1 MSYHLTVRCLEEIFL
16 CLQIHLHFTHR
27 MQEGTGVLIHRG
39 MIYIEEVQVLCG
51 CCGRQAVTLPGFQF
65 LGDKE
70 MGVGG
75 GKVA

>member
-1 MSYHLTVRCLEEIFL
+1 MCVKKEIFL
-16 CLQIHLHFTHR
+16 GLQIYFTHR
-27 MQEGTGVLIHRG
+27 MQEGMGVLINRG

-75 GKVA
+75 VNVA